1 MLVSL
6 GHESSAVGVARLYRN
21 VIDTFIVD
29 ATDATLT
36 PAIEAL
42 GLRVVATD
50 TLMTDDAARAQIG
63 RASCRE
69 RV

>member
-6 GHESSAVGVARLYRN
+6 GHESSALGVARLYAD
-21 VIDTFIVD
+21 VSDTFIVD

-42 GLRVVATD
+42 GLRSWPRTP
-50 TLMTDDAARAQIG
+50 
-63 RASCRE
+63 
-69 RV
+69 